1 MLDGECTT
9 WRTWSSTLPDTV
21 SNPLIT
27 HLIYIL
33 IATLFSIISSCL
45 TLLTKSVYPIH
56 SLTGSPN
63 EKVLYTAAGSGI
75 PEVKTILSGF
85 VIRKFLGF
93 KTLVVKAVGLTL
105 SVASGM
111 SLGKEGISSRFETDI
126 GPFVHITCCVGNIAC
141 RIFDKY
147 NFNDGKRREV
157 LSASSAAGV
166 AVAFA
171 APIGGV
177 LFSLEEVSYY
187 FAPKTMWRAYFCA
200 VTAALTLKVLPCY
213 LN

>member
-1 MLDGECTT
+1 
-9 WRTWSSTLPDTV
+9 LPDTV
-21 SNPLIT
+21 DNPLVT
-27 HLIYIL
+27 HLIYIA
-33 IATLFSIISSCL
+33 IAMAFSIISSSL
-45 TLLTKSVYPIH
+45 TLLTKSVYPLHNIP
-56 SLTGSPN
+56 GKPN
-63 EKVLYTAAGSGI
+63 EKILYTAAGSGI

-105 SVASGM
+105 SVASGL
-111 SLGKEGISSRFETDI
+111 SLGKEGYLSPIHLMI
-126 GPFVHITCCVGNIAC
+126 GPYVHIACCVGNIAC

-200 VTAALTLKVLPCY
+200 VTAALTLKVFPLR
-213 LN
+213 LLMLVSESEWIW